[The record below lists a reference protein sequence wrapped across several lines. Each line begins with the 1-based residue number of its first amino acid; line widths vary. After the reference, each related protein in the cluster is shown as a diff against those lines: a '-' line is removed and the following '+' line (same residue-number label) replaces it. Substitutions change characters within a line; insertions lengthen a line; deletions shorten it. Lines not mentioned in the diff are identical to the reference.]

1 MSDRDRY
8 LAVIDKLVETTLA
21 GKIRSQEQ
29 IYQRL
34 LREIRPGT
42 GEIFER
48 CLAERLGEIEASVGT
63 TTKVSRMLRALQTI
77 EKQWERWEKDNQ
89 ETAAIASAV
98 RSILASEPEDRLE
111 ALLGAIDPNQNTPW
125 TAEQLRQLATS
136 LKAEAEDD
144 SQVWQLA
151 AGLIEGLTTFARLEG
166 SLVSW
171 MYETRR
177 NIGFGGTE
185 ERPGPWSL
193 WARNTEAYF
202 PSELFQTLARGE
214 SVGELAARHSDLSWQ
229 QLVELAIALQG
240 LQRGLVT
247 WFDRQPYDVK
257 MGKQLSVSTFLVFSS
272 VWCQLSEG
280 FSSRPVLADAC
291 FQIALQILRTFA
303 GRETFPLYGGVFA
316 SFSGEYLEHTLEY
329 LELPLKRIEGTQE
342 KARILTLLGYSQRAA
357 GQLDRAREFHEE
369 ALEIAG
375 KAGDIACEI
384 ANYNHLSRL
393 NAATKDYRAGLD
405 RAQRAL
411 IVARQAG
418 DRRGE
423 ANALANWGYSRVLQ
437 AQQLERLDEETSEQA
452 IAYLQQGL
460 TLSEKLG
467 DRQSLALCA
476 YSLGLAYVL
485 LQQPSSAVGYLQ
497 QGLDAARA
505 SGDLY
510 LQGLNFSTLAEAYY
524 NLQDVGRAIVT
535 AAVAAFLLDRI
546 QASQWRQA
554 AGLLVILQGQLGEE
568 AFQTHLERERSQI
581 IPFIGVDGYDDISN
595 LIDRHRGEG

>member
-8 LAVIDKLVETTLA
+8 LAVIDKIVETTLA

-34 LREIRPGT
+34 LRDIRPGT

-48 CLAERLGEIEASVGT
+48 CLAERMEETEASVGT
-63 TTKVSRMLRALQTI
+63 TTKASRILRALQTI
-77 EKQWERWEKDNQ
+77 EKQWQRWQKENQ
-89 ETAAIASAV
+89 ETAAITSAV

-111 ALLGAIDPNQNTPW
+111 ALLGAIDPNQDTPW
-125 TAEQLRQLATS
+125 TGEQLRQLAKS
-136 LKAEAEDD
+136 LHGEAEDD
-144 SQVWQLA
+144 SPLRQLA
-151 AGLIEGLTTFARLEG
+151 AGLTEGLTTFARLEG
-166 SLVSW
+166 DLVSW

-202 PSELFQTLARGE
+202 PGEVFQTLARGE
-214 SVGELAARHSDLSWQ
+214 SLGELAARHSDLSGQ
-229 QLVELAIALQG
+229 QFVELAIVLQG

-280 FSSRPVLADAC
+280 FSTRPVLADAC
-291 FQIALQILRTFA
+291 FQMALQILRTFA
-303 GRETFPLYGGVFA
+303 QRETFPLYGGVFA

-342 KARILTLLGYSQRAA
+342 KARILTLLGYSERAL

-375 KAGDIACEI
+375 DAGDIACEI
-384 ANYNHLSRL
+384 ASYNHLSRL
-393 NAATKDYRAGLD
+393 DAAAKDYGTAVD

-437 AQQLERLDEETSEQA
+437 AQQLERLDEATSEQA

-460 TLSEKLG
+460 TLSEQLG

-485 LQQPSSAVGYLQ
+485 LEQPSSAVGYLQ
-497 QGLDAARA
+497 TALEAAQA

-510 LQGLNFSTLAEAYY
+510 LQGLNFATLAEAYY
-524 NLQDVGRAIVT
+524 NLQDAGRAIVT
-535 AAVAAFLLDRI
+535 ASVAAFLLDRI
-546 QASQWRQA
+546 QASEWRQA
-554 AGLLVILQGQLGEE
+554 AGLLAIIQGQLGDE
-568 AFQTHLERERSQI
+568 AFQSQLERNRSQI
-581 IPFIGVDGYDDISN
+581 LPFIGVDGYDELSN
-595 LIDRHRGEG
+595 LIDRHRNDA